1 MAPFRQLSQNMN
13 SQNRIPLNPCIAALL
28 VLLTTFA
35 SGALFGP
42 DAYLLLDD
50 MHGLPRD
57 AKVDW
62 RGVEVGKLSR
72 LGMEKGRHRVELT
85 IEKQYLENMHA
96 DIRFTIDDTAKVI
109 RLVGGAGTTYPA
121 LEKGAEIL
129 ESPSVGAKAAAAGMR
144 VVEDARDGFSGF
156 FRGLR
161 GPSAPESPTKPS
173 EPAENTA
180 DWKEWMQGGI
190 DFYVL
195 GTLEGVSKGA
205 PVVWKGG
212 VIGRVTGTTTQDS
225 VPKVEVRLLP
235 GYRGQ
240 LHSDVRFVVAGGNPA
255 GIRLVGGNDE
265 AAPLLAKGAIVP
277 AQTPS
282 EAGERAGTAFRNWL
296 QNGTDTAKELGRA
309 INDKQLIRAIE
320 EEIRNQQQA
329 GAPKEK
335 TN

>member
-1 MAPFRQLSQNMN
+1 MN
-13 SQNRIPLNPCIAALL
+13 SQNRITLKFCIASLCVFL
-28 VLLTTFA
+28 NTFA

-72 LGMEKGRHRVELT
+72 LGMEKGRHKVELS
-85 IEKQYLENMHA
+85 IEKQYLENMHT
-96 DIRFTIDDTAKVI
+96 DIRFTIDETAKVI
-109 RLVGGAGTTYPA
+109 HLVGGAGTTYPA

-129 ESPSVGAKAAAAGMR
+129 QSPSASSKAAAAGLR
-144 VVEDARDGFSGF
+144 VVEDAKDGVSGF
-156 FRGLR
+156 FKGLR
-161 GPSAPESPTKPS
+161 GPIVPESPTKPS
-173 EPAENTA
+173 EPIENSV

-190 DFYVL
+190 DFYLL
-195 GTLEGVSKGA
+195 GILEGVSKGA
-205 PVVWKGG
+205 PIIWKGG
-212 VIGRVTGTTTQDS
+212 VIGRVTGITTQDKI
-225 VPKVEVRLLP
+225 PKLEVRLLP

-240 LHSDVRFVVAGGNPA
+240 LHSDVRFVVAGGNPV

-265 AAPLLAKGAIVP
+265 ATPLLAKGAIVP
-277 AQTPS
+277 AQTAS
-282 EAGERAGTAFRNWL
+282 EAGERAGTAFRSWL
-296 QNGTDTAKELGRA
+296 QNGGDAAKELGRA
-309 INDKQLIRAIE
+309 INDKELIRAIE
-320 EEIRNQQQA
+320 EEIQNQQKA